1 MGVNMEMAQ
10 EVRYVLSK
18 VVQSLPYYS
27 TNAYVDN
34 CDQGIAL
41 AVNGLKTL
49 NSDRQYRISV
59 MQVKDGYVFNIPF
72 DSMSVLLA
80 QAMGDS
86 SVIDDK
92 WVYTSQMREENEKNR
107 FRTDFIN
114 TVQHLSVM
122 GYVRNIV
129 EKAQQVAEL
138 DLDNISV
145 IVSSLAACLA
155 ENGGNY
161 NDQILAYVSNVT
173 QSFNQML
180 MNQQT
185 KDNNYQQAYQQ
196 WWQTCKQYYDYMA
209 QNVAFYSRLRNVGD
223 SYIWNIAVAGITQ
236 QTQTYHRN
244 IPYTLYGISIPCLL
258 SLLSQFKY
266 PYADISVIEQDMST
280 VAFDIKTL
288 ENQGRS
294 VIKQCAALCDSGNG
308 VLVRLL
314 ITPTRKMMVD

>member
-1 MGVNMEMAQ
+1 MEMAQ

-49 NSDRQYRISV
+49 NGDRQYRISV
-59 MQVKDGYVFNIPF
+59 MQVKDGYVFNIPP
-72 DSMSVLLA
+72 DSMNNLLV
-80 QAMGDS
+80 QALGDS

-107 FRTDFIN
+107 FRTDFVN
-114 TVQHLSVM
+114 TVQHLAVM
-122 GYVRNIV
+122 GYIRNIV
-129 EKAQQVAEL
+129 EKGQQVAEL

-145 IVSSLAACLA
+145 IVGSLAACLA
-155 ENGGNY
+155 ENGGGY
-161 NDQILAYVSNVT
+161 NDQVLSYLSNVT

-180 MNQQT
+180 VNQQV
-185 KDNNYQQAYQQ
+185 KDNHYQQAYQQ

-209 QNVAFYSRLRNVGD
+209 QNQAFYSKLQNIGD
-223 SYIWNIAVAGITQ
+223 SYVLNVAIAGITQ
-236 QTQTYHRN
+236 QTVTYHRN
-244 IPYTLYGISIPCLL
+244 VPYPLYGITIPSVL
-258 SLLSQFKY
+258 SMMSQFKY
-266 PYADISVIEQDMST
+266 PYADISIIEQEMGT
-280 VAFDIKTL
+280 AAFDIKTL

-294 VIKQCAALCDSGNG
+294 VIKQCCALCDSGNG
-308 VLVRLL
+308 VMLRFL
-314 ITPTRKMMVD
+314 ITPNRKMMVD